1 MRCSVCGREA
11 VIKLRHA
18 GLRLC
23 PEHLVARVEKEVA
36 SAIRRFRMFSPEERI
51 LVAISGGKDSL
62 ALWHILA
69 ELGYRVDGLYID
81 LGIAGYSAP
90 SREASEDFAR
100 ARGLTLH
107 VVSLAAEL
115 GASLDEL
122 TRLARGKTCSL
133 CGTVK
138 RYLMNKLA
146 WEGEYQ
152 ALATGHNLDD
162 EAATLL
168 GNVLRWDEGYL
179 ARQYPVLP
187 GEGKLVRKVK
197 PLVFLSEREMAAY
210 CLIRGIEYLYQ
221 DCPHAEGARSIALK
235 DVLNRLEDRYPSTKI
250 SFLRQFLKVR
260 DRFRPPAPVV
270 LHDCPS
276 CGMPTAAEGPCRF
289 CRLKDTVAR
298 HASRVTEDRGAAA

>member
-1 MRCSVCGREA
+1 MRCSVCGKEA

-23 PEHLVARVEKEVA
+23 PEHLVARVEKDVEG
-36 SAIRRFRMFSPEERI
+36 AIRRFRMFSPEERV

-69 ELGYRVDGLYID
+69 KLGYQADGLYID
-81 LGIAGYSAP
+81 LGIEGYSGR
-90 SREASEDFAR
+90 SRAVSQAFAGE
-100 ARGLTLH
+100 RGLTLH
-107 VVSLAAEL
+107 VVSLAREL
-115 GASLDEL
+115 GATLDEL
-122 TRLARGKTCSL
+122 TRIARGKTCSL

-138 RYLMNKLA
+138 RYLMNRAA
-146 WEGEYQ
+146 WEGGYS

-187 GEGKLVRKVK
+187 GEGKLVRKAK

-210 CLIRGIEYLYQ
+210 CLISGIRYLYE
-221 DCPHAEGARSIALK
+221 DCPHAQGARSILFK
-235 DVLNRLEDRYPSTKI
+235 GVLNQLEDRYPATKI
-250 SFLRQFLKVR
+250 SFLRQFLKVHG
-260 DRFRPPAPVV
+260 RFQPPEPVV
-270 LHDCPS
+270 LRDCPS
-276 CGMPTAAEGPCRF
+276 CGMPTAAEGGCRF
-289 CRLKDTVAR
+289 CRLKETVAH
-298 HASRVTEDRGAAA
+298 HASRVTDSHGTPA